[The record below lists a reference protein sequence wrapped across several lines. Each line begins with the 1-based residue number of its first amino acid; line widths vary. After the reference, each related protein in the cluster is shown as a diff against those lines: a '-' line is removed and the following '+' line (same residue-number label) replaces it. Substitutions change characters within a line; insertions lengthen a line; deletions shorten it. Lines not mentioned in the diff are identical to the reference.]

1 MKEKK
6 VKKKLVD
13 ESSKKDAHG
22 RQTKIAVVIMIILLV
37 SVFLFNWIIQES
49 RKFEY
54 GGIDFYKEKEGEIM
68 YYKTMPLQYLPTGL
82 ALESERIPIQIKLRN
97 DPRELAEIPI
107 EGAIKL
113 KREVIL
119 SVSPMLANCSNTY
132 ITLIDFSMTLK
143 AFSIKASSG
152 TPDRKFAKENNATF
166 ADCRHARDK
175 TVIVMKEGNETR
187 ITQDK
192 DCYTMEIKDCE
203 IQESFERF
211 ILEFIAGSMI

>member
-6 VKKKLVD
+6 VKKKLAGK
-13 ESSKKDAHG
+13 SSKKDSHG

-82 ALESERIPIQIKLRN
+82 ALGGERIPIQIKLRN

-107 EGAIKL
+107 EGTIKL
-113 KREVIL
+113 KRDVIL
-119 SVSPMLANCSNTY
+119 SLSPVIANCSNTY

-143 AFSIKASSG
+143 AFSITAKGAVI
-152 TPDRKFAKENNATF
+152 DRNYAKENNVTF
-166 ADCRHARDK
+166 ADCRHAREK
-175 TVIVMKEGNETR
+175 TVIVMKEGNKTK
-187 ITQDK
+187 ITQNK
-192 DCYTMEIKDCE
+192 DCYTIEIKDCE

-211 ILEFIAGSMI
+211 ILEFIAGSMV